1 MITDIIVENR
11 YSPGLNLY
19 LKCTYIILN
28 YKIGLVSNFKDYDNK
43 LLETIK
49 KKVDLN
55 LSVKDFFRKSINVVN
70 EFNSNNT
77 DEKHLNEI
85 TFCIPMSMYPTKMG
99 FSKCFVKNL
108 VNTRSIFILPHY
120 LIFGE
125 LVIPSN
131 VKYYYG
137 IDFDICLLIN
147 KFLESL
153 NNQFLSA
160 KDYLEFC
167 NSKNE
172 IELVRFIYF
181 LADYLKRSQNALIS

>member
-1 MITDIIVENR
+1 MITDVIVRNR

-19 LKCTYIILN
+19 LKYTYIILN

-55 LSVKDFFRKSINVVN
+55 LSVEDFFKKSVDAVN

-77 DEKHLNEI
+77 DEKHLNGI

-108 VNTRSIFILPHY
+108 VNTRSIFILPNY

-125 LVIPSN
+125 LVFPSD

-137 IDFDICLLIN
+137 IDFDIDLLIN
-147 KFLESL
+147 RFLESL

-172 IELVRFIYF
+172 IELVRFTFIPF
-181 LADYLKRSQNALIS
+181 RFFT

>member
-19 LKCTYIILN
+19 LKYTYIILN

-55 LSVKDFFRKSINVVN
+55 LSVEDFFKKSIDAVN

-108 VNTRSIFILPHY
+108 ENTRSIFILPNY

-137 IDFDICLLIN
+137 IDFDIDLLIN
-147 KFLESL
+147 RFLESL

-181 LADYLKRSQNALIS
+181 LADYLKRS